1 MIEPREYTDKDRR
14 VFGLVLGALL
24 GGLAFLQARKG
35 RPVWPVLAA
44 LGALFA
50 LAAAFLP
57 GLLAPVLA
65 AWMRVALVLAAVNA
79 FLLMGLL
86 YALVMTPVGLFKRL
100 VGEDLLGEAPDK
112 ETYWRPHAK
121 RVGDGDY
128 KKLF

>member
-14 VFGLVLGALL
+14 AFGLVLGGLL
-24 GGLAFLQARKG
+24 MGAAYLQARKG

-44 LGALFA
+44 LGALSA
-50 LAAAFLP
+50 LAAAVLP

-86 YALVMTPVGLFKRL
+86 YVLVMTPVGLFKRL
-100 VGEDLLGEAPDK
+100 TGEDLLGEAPDAR
-112 ETYWRPHAK
+112 TYWRPHAK
-121 RVGDGDY
+121 RLGEGDY

>member
-14 VFGLVLGALL
+14 AFGLVLGGLL
-24 GGLAFLQARKG
+24 MGAAYLQARKG

-44 LGALFA
+44 LGALSA
-50 LAAAFLP
+50 LAAAVLP

-86 YALVMTPVGLFKRL
+86 YVLVMTP
-100 VGEDLLGEAPDK
+100 
-112 ETYWRPHAK
+112 
-121 RVGDGDY
+121 
-128 KKLF
+128 